1 MPAHLAVELYLSARP
16 KGAAVHRRAL
26 VIQALSVLA
35 SEAAPAGADG
45 DAPISDLVELFRDGG
60 HRHGHPDR
68 ESRSSRASGV
78 APASARLAVAGQSYT
93 EIYGLPADTMIV

>member
-45 DAPISDLVELFRDGG
+45 DAPISDLVELFGTEAIDT
-60 HRHGHPDR
+60 DILI
-68 ESRSSRASGV
+68 ESLAHLARQALRQLQ
-78 APASARLAVAGQSYT
+78 PASQ
-93 EIYGLPADTMIV
+93 